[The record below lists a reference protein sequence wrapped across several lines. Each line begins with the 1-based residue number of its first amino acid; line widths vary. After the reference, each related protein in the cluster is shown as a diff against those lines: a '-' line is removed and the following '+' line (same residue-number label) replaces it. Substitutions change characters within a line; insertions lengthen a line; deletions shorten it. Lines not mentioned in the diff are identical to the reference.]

1 MSLQKSYAVFGL
13 GRYGLAVALELAQA
27 GVDVLAIDINESL
40 VNSAAS
46 VLPLV
51 KCADVTDP
59 AVIKTLGIANMDVVI
74 VAMAGDLEASVM
86 ATMLCKDAGV
96 PTVIAKCATDMGQRI
111 LSRIGADKVVFPETE
126 SGTRLAKNLL
136 SAGFVDVIELSREVV
151 MVEMDVKAE
160 WVGKNLIDLALRR
173 RYGINVVALR
183 RGGDISV
190 NIDPNK
196 PLNEDTKLLVIANT
210 EKFSRLK

>member
-74 VAMAGDLEASVM
+74 IAMAGDLEASVM

>member
-111 LSRIGADKVVFPETE
+111 LYRIGADKVVFPETE

-183 RGGDISV
+183 RGDDISV

>member
-13 GRYGLAVALELAQA
+13 GRYGFAVAYELAQSGA
-27 GVDVLAIDINESL
+27 DVLAVDINEST
-40 VNSAAS
+40 VNSAAYK
-46 VLPLV
+46 LPLV

-59 AVIKTLGIANMDVVI
+59 AVIKMLGIANMDVVI
-74 VAMAGDLEASVM
+74 IAMAGDLEASVM

-96 PTVIAKCATDMGQRI
+96 PTVIAKCSTDMGQRI

-136 SAGFVDVIELSREVV
+136 SAGFVDVIELSRDVV
-151 MVEMDVKAE
+151 MVEMDVRPE

-173 RYGINVVALR
+173 RYGINVVAIR
-183 RGGDISV
+183 RGEDISV
-190 NIDPNK
+190 NVDPNK
-196 PLNEDTKLLVIANT
+196 PLAAEIKLLVIANT
-210 EKFSRLK
+210 DKFAKLK

>member
-96 PTVIAKCATDMGQRI
+96 PTVIAQCATDMGQRI

-183 RGGDISV
+183 RGDDISV

>member
-59 AVIKTLGIANMDVVI
+59 AVIKTLGIANIDVVI

>member
-13 GRYGLAVALELAQA
+13 GRYGFAVARELAQA
-27 GVDVLAIDINESL
+27 GVDVLAVDLDESV
-40 VNSAAS
+40 VNSASAK
-46 VLPLV
+46 LPLV

-59 AVIKTLGIANMDVVI
+59 SVIKMLGIANMDVVI

-96 PTVIAKCATDMGQRI
+96 PTVVTKCATDMGQRI
-111 LSRIGADKVVFPETE
+111 LTRIGADKVVFPETE

-136 SAGFVDVIELSREVV
+136 SAGFVDVIELSRDVV
-151 MVEMDVKAE
+151 MVEMNVRPE

-173 RYGINVVALR
+173 RYGVNVVAIR
-183 RGGDISV
+183 RGEDISV
-190 NIDPNK
+190 NVDPNK
-196 PLNEDTKLLVIANT
+196 PLTADAKLLVIANT
-210 EKFSRLK
+210 DKFNKLK

>member
-1 MSLQKSYAVFGL
+1 MSLKKSYAVFGL

-27 GVDVLAIDINESL
+27 GADVLAVDINESL

-46 VLPLV
+46 KLPLV
-51 KCADVTDP
+51 KCADVTDQ

-86 ATMLCKDAGV
+86 ATVLCKDAGV

-151 MVEMDVKAE
+151 MVEMDVRTE

-173 RYGINVVALR
+173 RYGINVVAIR
-183 RGGDISV
+183 RGEDISV

-196 PLNEDTKLLVIANT
+196 PLSEETKLLVIANT
-210 EKFSRLK
+210 EKFAKLK

>member
-111 LSRIGADKVVFPETE
+111 LSIIGADKVVFPETE

-183 RGGDISV
+183 RGDDISV

>member
-13 GRYGLAVALELAQA
+13 GRYGLAVARELAQA
-27 GVDVLAIDINESL
+27 GVDVLAVDLDESV
-40 VNSAAS
+40 VNSASAK
-46 VLPLV
+46 LPLV

-59 AVIKTLGIANMDVVI
+59 SVIKMLGIANMDVVI

-96 PTVIAKCATDMGQRI
+96 PTVITKCATDMGQRI
-111 LSRIGADKVVFPETE
+111 LTRIGADKVVFPETE

-136 SAGFVDVIELSREVV
+136 SAGFVDVIELSRDVV
-151 MVEMDVKAE
+151 MVEMNVRPE

-173 RYGINVVALR
+173 RYGVNVVAIR
-183 RGGDISV
+183 RGDDISV
-190 NIDPNK
+190 NVDPNK
-196 PLNEDTKLLVIANT
+196 PLTADAKLLVIANT
-210 EKFSRLK
+210 DKFNKLK